1 MVVAVVVVVVAAAVM
16 AVEEVLSCG
25 HFPQLLQIDTLDVLL
40 RGTIVNRIKFCR

>member
-25 HFPQLLQIDTLDVLL
+25 HFPQLLQI
-40 RGTIVNRIKFCR
+40 RWMYYYGGP